1 MPEMYS
7 SNVTFL
13 QENNQFP
20 PPKLKDA
27 FDSECDMHILK
38 MRAPQAKIF
47 AFWNLT
53 FQNGEID
60 VEWTDLPQ
68 RKYPPPQRTIPLNQK
83 CFDFPQKHK
92 ISTHP

>member
-20 PPKLKDA
+20 SPKLKDA

-47 AFWNLT
+47 A
-53 FQNGEID
+53 
-60 VEWTDLPQ
+60 
-68 RKYPPPQRTIPLNQK
+68 
-83 CFDFPQKHK
+83 
-92 ISTHP
+92 S